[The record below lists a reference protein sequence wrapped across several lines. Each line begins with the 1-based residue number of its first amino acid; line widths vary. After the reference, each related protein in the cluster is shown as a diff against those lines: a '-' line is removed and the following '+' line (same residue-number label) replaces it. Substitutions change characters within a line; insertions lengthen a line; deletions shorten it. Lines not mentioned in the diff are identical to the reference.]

1 MKKIL
6 LFVLVCLTAATM
18 YAQHS
23 VKIITKSGE
32 SISIA
37 FADRPVLTYEDGYIV
52 IRSEVTGAEV
62 SYPLGDLAG
71 SEVESDDIITG
82 VDAISYGTLSEDVK
96 IYTLNGVLVKTL
108 PAGTEGV
115 MPFNGLKSGAYVIKK
130 GKVTHKVQIK

>member
-32 SISIA
+32 SITIA
-37 FADRPVLTYEDGYIV
+37 FSDNPVLTYESGNIV
-52 IRSEVTGAEV
+52 IRSASSSAVV
-62 SYPLGDLAG
+62 SYPLSSLVG
-71 SEVESDDIITG
+71 SEVVNDDIITG

-96 IYTLNGVLVKTL
+96 VYTLNGVLVKTL